1 MDYGARLRRDF
12 TASQEAAM
20 RRALARQRRA
30 RITGSAGGGVAGLCA
45 VAVAAMVT
53 GQEIFWHSFLLET
66 MLGMVAGYFL
76 ARRGGG
82 MLAGMI
88 YFLLAYFLAFQIRVI
103 GFDAGSL
110 FSPTDL
116 RLAIIGQGHMFSLAI
131 LVGFGGL
138 VGFMSEN

>member
-12 TASQEAAM
+12 NASQQAAL

-30 RITGSAGGGVAGLCA
+30 RFTASAGGGVAGLAA
-45 VAVAAMVT
+45 VAVAATVT

-66 MLGMVAGYFL
+66 MLGMIAGYLL

-82 MLAGMI
+82 MLAGI
-88 YFLLAYFLAFQIRVI
+88 VYFLLAYVIAFQIRVV

-110 FSPTDL
+110 YTPDL
-116 RLAIIGQGHMFSLAI
+116 RIAIVGQGHMFSFAI